1 MNRARHLFYLF
12 VLLTS
17 LPALAAGGFKLFRK
31 NISYSSMNLNRDIYV
46 YLPDGY
52 EKSATR
58 YPVIYMHDGQNLFDP
73 ARGYL
78 GQTWKAQSTLNEL
91 IARKLMSPV
100 IVVAIDNTSARMEEY
115 IPEKQADA
123 YLDFIIGTLKPLVDG
138 QLKTK
143 TDRTHTAIMGSSL
156 GGLVSLY
163 AGIKHPE
170 IFGRVAALSP
180 SIWWNQRSILGS
192 YQQAAVLPLKVY
204 LDSGTEGGEEP
215 QDVQQLTALLQQRG
229 FEQRSLYSFIQ
240 NGANHSEYFWAMRLP
255 IALQFLFP

>member
-100 IVVAIDNTSARMEEY
+100 IVVAIDNISARMEEY